1 MVDFKSIETFL
12 WVVTLG
18 SFRGAAQRLTLP
30 SPPSR
35 SGSPSSNAK
44 WGEAVEPRS
53 PRGSPTPSGRQLMVY
68 AEKLIG
74 LRSEMMADVGD
85 RSAMRGVMRLGVAE
99 TIVHTWLSRLIK
111 SVNTAY
117 PNLSL
122 EIEVDITPNLSA
134 RLLAQEIELAFV
146 LGPLSASSVRNRSA
160 VRLSDRLSGQPRT
173 RPRRGSLTVHDL
185 AKFPIIT
192 FPRKTQPYEIVRSL
206 FNRPD
211 LPPIRLH
218 ASASLATVIHMAIEG
233 LGIAVIP
240 TAIVENELAA
250 RAVATALDRSENL
263 AADVFGELAGI
274 PRYDR
279 GRARRRSRRPKSR
292 GRAPRLTCRRRR
304 VIEKQPPY
312 PKVWEQPHEPHRVQ
326 SADTIPPGSGTRFT
340 KPRNSAPHPRAECG
354 G

>member
-18 SFRGAAQRLTLP
+18 SFRGAGQRLNTTQPAISQRIAQLE
-30 SPPSR
+30 R
-35 SGSPSSNAK
+35 EMGVKLLNRDHR
-44 WGEAVEPRS
+44 VV
-53 PRGSPTPSGRQLMVY
+53 SPTPSGRQLMLY

-74 LRSEMMADVGD
+74 LRAEMMAEVGD
-85 RSAMRGVMRLGVAE
+85 RSAMHGVLRLGVAE

-134 RLLAQEIELAFV
+134 RLMGQEIELALL
-146 LGPLSASSVRNRSA
+146 LGPLPASNVRNRVLCDYPIGFLAS
-160 VRLSDRLSGQPRT
+160 P
-173 RPRRGSLTVHDL
+173 SLGLPAGLLKVKDL

-192 FPRKTQPYEIVRSL
+192 FPRKTQPYETVRAL
-206 FNRPD
+206 FNQPD

-240 TAIVENELAA
+240 TSIVENELADGRLRLLTTDLNIQPLTFSA
-250 RAVATALDRSENL
+250 SWLESPDTLAVERVADL
-263 AADVFGELAGI
+263 AARIAQGSAAIADTSVVDVS
-274 PRYDR
+274 R
-279 GRARRRSRRPKSR
+279 RAR
-292 GRAPRLTCRRRR
+292 
-304 VIEKQPPY
+304 
-312 PKVWEQPHEPHRVQ
+312 H
-326 SADTIPPGSGTRFT
+326 
-340 KPRNSAPHPRAECG
+340 
-354 G
+354 

>member
-18 SFRGAAQRLTLP
+18 SFRGAAQRLNTTQPAISQRIAQLE
-30 SPPSR
+30 R
-35 SGSPSSNAK
+35 EMGVKLLNRDHRVA
-44 WGEAVEPRS
+44 
-53 PRGSPTPSGRQLMVY
+53 SPTTSGRQLMVY

-74 LRSEMMADVGD
+74 LRSEMMAEVGD

-146 LGPLSASSVRNRSA
+146 LGPLSVSSVRNRPLCDYPIGFLAS
-160 VRLSDRLSGQPRT
+160 P
-173 RPRRGSLTVHDL
+173 SLGLGNGPLAVHDL

-240 TAIVENELAA
+240 TAIVENELADGRLQLLSTDLKISPLTFSA
-250 RAVATALDRSENL
+250 SWLASPDTVAVELV
-263 AADVFGELAGI
+263 ADLAGKI
-274 PRYDR
+274 AQSSALVD
-279 GRARRRSRRPKSR
+279 
-292 GRAPRLTCRRRR
+292 APPLTG
-304 VIEKQPPY
+304 
-312 PKVWEQPHEPHRVQ
+312 H
-326 SADTIPPGSGTRFT
+326 
-340 KPRNSAPHPRAECG
+340 
-354 G
+354 

>member
-18 SFRGAAQRLTLP
+18 SFRGAAQRLNTTQPAISQRIAQLE
-30 SPPSR
+30 R
-35 SGSPSSNAK
+35 EMGVKLLNRDHRVA
-44 WGEAVEPRS
+44 
-53 PRGSPTPSGRQLMVY
+53 SPTTSGRQ
-68 AEKLIG
+68 LIG
-74 LRSEMMADVGD
+74 LRSEMMAAVGD

-146 LGPLSASSVRNRSA
+146 LGPLSISSVRNRPLCDYPIGFLASPS
-160 VRLSDRLSGQPRT
+160 LGLGNGP
-173 RPRRGSLTVHDL
+173 LTVHDL

-206 FNRPD
+206 FNRPE

-240 TAIVENELAA
+240 TAIVENELADGRLQLLSTDLKISPLTFSA
-250 RAVATALDRSENL
+250 SWLASPDTVAVELV
-263 AADVFGELAGI
+263 ADLAGKI
-274 PRYDR
+274 AQSSALVD
-279 GRARRRSRRPKSR
+279 
-292 GRAPRLTCRRRR
+292 APPLAG
-304 VIEKQPPY
+304 
-312 PKVWEQPHEPHRVQ
+312 H
-326 SADTIPPGSGTRFT
+326 
-340 KPRNSAPHPRAECG
+340 
-354 G
+354 

>member
-1 MVDFKSIETFL
+1 MLDFKSIETFL

-18 SFRGAAQRLTLP
+18 SFRGAAQRLNTTQPAISQRIAQLE
-30 SPPSR
+30 R
-35 SGSPSSNAK
+35 EMGVKLLNRDHRVA
-44 WGEAVEPRS
+44 
-53 PRGSPTPSGRQLMVY
+53 SPTTSGRQLMVY

-74 LRSEMMADVGD
+74 LRSEMMAAVGD

-146 LGPLSASSVRNRSA
+146 LGPLSVSSVRNRPLCDYPIGFLASPS
-160 VRLSDRLSGQPRT
+160 LGLGNGP
-173 RPRRGSLTVHDL
+173 LTVHDL

-240 TAIVENELAA
+240 TAIVENELADGRLQLLSTDLKISPLTFSA
-250 RAVATALDRSENL
+250 SWLASPDTVAVELVA
-263 AADVFGELAGI
+263 GLAGKI
-274 PRYDR
+274 AQSSALVD
-279 GRARRRSRRPKSR
+279 
-292 GRAPRLTCRRRR
+292 APPLAG
-304 VIEKQPPY
+304 
-312 PKVWEQPHEPHRVQ
+312 H
-326 SADTIPPGSGTRFT
+326 
-340 KPRNSAPHPRAECG
+340 
-354 G
+354 

>member
-18 SFRGAAQRLTLP
+18 SFRGAAQRLNTTQPAISQRIAQLE
-30 SPPSR
+30 R
-35 SGSPSSNAK
+35 EMGVKLLNRDHRVA
-44 WGEAVEPRS
+44 
-53 PRGSPTPSGRQLMVY
+53 SPTTSGRQLMVY

-74 LRSEMMADVGD
+74 LRSEMMAAVGD

-146 LGPLSASSVRNRSA
+146 LGPLSASSVRNRPLCDYPIGFLASPS
-160 VRLSDRLSGQPRT
+160 LGLGNGP
-173 RPRRGSLTVHDL
+173 LTVHDL

-240 TAIVENELAA
+240 TAIVENELADGRLQLLSTDLKISPLTFSA
-250 RAVATALDRSENL
+250 SWLASPDTVAVELV
-263 AADVFGELAGI
+263 ADLAGKI
-274 PRYDR
+274 AQSGALVDVPPP
-279 GRARRRSRRPKSR
+279 AR
-292 GRAPRLTCRRRR
+292 
-304 VIEKQPPY
+304 
-312 PKVWEQPHEPHRVQ
+312 H
-326 SADTIPPGSGTRFT
+326 
-340 KPRNSAPHPRAECG
+340 
-354 G
+354 

>member
-18 SFRGAAQRLTLP
+18 SFRAAGEKLNTTQPAISQRIAQLEREVGVKLLN
-30 SPPSR
+30 R
-35 SGSPSSNAK
+35 DHRVA
-44 WGEAVEPRS
+44 
-53 PRGSPTPSGRQLMVY
+53 SPTPSGRQLMVY

-74 LRSEMMADVGD
+74 LRSEMMTEVSD
-85 RSAMRGVMRLGVAE
+85 RSAMRGVLRLGVAE

-134 RLLAQEIELAFV
+134 RLLAQEIELAFM
-146 LGPLSASSVRNRSA
+146 LGPLSAPNAHNRVLCDYPVGFLASPT
-160 VRLSDRLSGQPRT
+160 LGLGNGP
-173 RPRRGSLTVHDL
+173 LTVHDL

-192 FPRKTQPYEIVRSL
+192 FPRKTQPYEIVRAL

-240 TAIVENELAA
+240 TAIVEDELADGRLQLLSTNLKIA
-250 RAVATALDRSENL
+250 PLTFSASWLESPDTVAVELIA
-263 AADVFGELAGI
+263 GLAGKI
-274 PRYDR
+274 AQSSGLVDGPAP
-279 GRARRRSRRPKSR
+279 AR
-292 GRAPRLTCRRRR
+292 
-304 VIEKQPPY
+304 
-312 PKVWEQPHEPHRVQ
+312 H
-326 SADTIPPGSGTRFT
+326 
-340 KPRNSAPHPRAECG
+340 
-354 G
+354 

>member
-18 SFRGAAQRLTLP
+18 SFLGAAKRLNTTQPAISQRIAQLEREMGVKLLN
-30 SPPSR
+30 R
-35 SGSPSSNAK
+35 DHRVA
-44 WGEAVEPRS
+44 
-53 PRGSPTPSGRQLMVY
+53 SPTTSGRQLMVY

-74 LRSEMMADVGD
+74 LRSEMMAAVGD

-146 LGPLSASSVRNRSA
+146 LGPLSISSVRNRPLCDYPIGFLASPS
-160 VRLSDRLSGQPRT
+160 LGLGNGP
-173 RPRRGSLTVHDL
+173 LTVHDL

-206 FNRPD
+206 FNRPE

-240 TAIVENELAA
+240 TAIVENELADGRLQLLSTDLKISPLTFSA
-250 RAVATALDRSENL
+250 SWLASPDTVAVELVADL
-263 AADVFGELAGI
+263 ASKIAQSSASVDAPPLAG
-274 PRYDR
+274 
-279 GRARRRSRRPKSR
+279 
-292 GRAPRLTCRRRR
+292 
-304 VIEKQPPY
+304 
-312 PKVWEQPHEPHRVQ
+312 H
-326 SADTIPPGSGTRFT
+326 
-340 KPRNSAPHPRAECG
+340 
-354 G
+354 

>member
-1 MVDFKSIETFL
+1 MVDFKSLETFL

-18 SFRGAAQRLTLP
+18 SFRAAGEKLNTTQPAISQRIAQLERKLGVKLLN
-30 SPPSR
+30 R
-35 SGSPSSNAK
+35 DHRVA
-44 WGEAVEPRS
+44 
-53 PRGSPTPSGRQLMVY
+53 SPTPSGRQLMVY

-74 LRSEMMADVGD
+74 LRSEMMAEVSD
-85 RSAMRGVMRLGVAE
+85 RSAMRGVLRLGVTE

-111 SVNTAY
+111 SVNIAY

-134 RLLAQEIELAFV
+134 RLLAQEIELAFM
-146 LGPLSASSVRNRSA
+146 LGPLSASSVRNRVLCDYPVGFLASPA
-160 VRLSDRLSGQPRT
+160 LGLGTGP
-173 RPRRGSLTVHDL
+173 LTVRDL

-240 TAIVENELAA
+240 IAIVENELADGRLQLLSTDLKIPPLTFSA
-250 RAVATALDRSENL
+250 SWLASPDTVAVELV
-263 AADVFGELAGI
+263 ADLAGKI
-274 PRYDR
+274 AQSSALVDVPPL
-279 GRARRRSRRPKSR
+279 AR
-292 GRAPRLTCRRRR
+292 
-304 VIEKQPPY
+304 
-312 PKVWEQPHEPHRVQ
+312 H
-326 SADTIPPGSGTRFT
+326 
-340 KPRNSAPHPRAECG
+340 
-354 G
+354 

>member
-18 SFRGAAQRLTLP
+18 SFRGAAQRLNTTQPAISQRIAQLEREMGVKLL
-30 SPPSR
+30 SR
-35 SGSPSSNAK
+35 EHRMA
-44 WGEAVEPRS
+44 
-53 PRGSPTPSGRQLMVY
+53 SPTPSGRQLMVY

-74 LRSEMMADVGD
+74 LRSEMMAEVGD
-85 RSAMRGVMRLGVAE
+85 RSATRGVMRLGVAE
-99 TIVHTWLSRLIK
+99 TIVHTWLPRLIK

-146 LGPLSASSVRNRSA
+146 VGPLSAAGVRNRVLCDYPIGFLASPA
-160 VRLSDRLSGQPRT
+160 LGLGNAP
-173 RPRRGSLTVHDL
+173 LTLHDL

-240 TAIVENELAA
+240 TAIVENELADGRLQLLSTDLKISPLTFSA
-250 RAVATALDRSENL
+250 SWLASPDTVAVELV
-263 AADVFGELAGI
+263 ADLAGKI
-274 PRYDR
+274 AQSSALVDAPAL
-279 GRARRRSRRPKSR
+279 AR
-292 GRAPRLTCRRRR
+292 
-304 VIEKQPPY
+304 
-312 PKVWEQPHEPHRVQ
+312 H
-326 SADTIPPGSGTRFT
+326 
-340 KPRNSAPHPRAECG
+340 
-354 G
+354 